1 MSVLA
6 EIYGKESFWQV
17 LFVTC
22 LIGGGTAWITGHTLA
37 NNWRSLTQTIFYLL
51 LLGAAVRFVHF
62 ALFQAELF
70 SWRAYLADT
79 GFLILVGGLSWRL
92 ALVQRMVRQ
101 YRWLYERAG
110 PFAWREKPQQGGK
123 S

>member
-1 MSVLA
+1 MSMLA
-6 EIYGKESFWQV
+6 DIYGKESFLQV

-37 NNWRSLTQTIFYLL
+37 NNWRSLAQTIFYLL

-62 ALFQAELF
+62 ALFQAPLF
-70 SWRAYLADT
+70 SWPAYLADT
-79 GFLILVGGLSWRL
+79 SFLIVVGGLSWRL

-110 PFAWREKPQQGGK
+110 PFGWREKRQ
-123 S
+123 